1 MTFLYILATIS
12 GVFLA
17 FGALPQAI
25 KIFRKKSAGDLS
37 PVTYFITVIGGFIWI
52 LYGSEIKNLPIVL
65 SNIIG
70 VAISVLVLAGWYLY
84 GRNKNN
90 PQK

>member
-1 MTFLYILATIS
+1 MTLLYILATIS

-25 KIFRKKSAGDLS
+25 KIFRKKSAADVS
-37 PVTYFITVIGGFIWI
+37 EITYFITTIGGFVWI
-52 LYGSEIKNLPIVL
+52 LYGLEIKNFPIVL

-70 VAISVLVLAGWYLY
+70 VAMSVLVLTGWFLY
-84 GRNKNN
+84 GRDRK
-90 PQK
+90 